1 MDIKLTL
8 KLDKEILQ
16 KAKLFARENKVSLST
31 LVENYFDSITN
42 SALKR
47 DFNISPTVKDLSGS
61 IKVRGDVNIEK
72 LRDQYLL
79 EKYLH
84 E

>member
-1 MDIKLTL
+1 MDTKLTL
-8 KLDKEILQ
+8 KLDKDILQ
-16 KAKLFARENKVSLST
+16 KAKLFARENKVSLSA
-31 LVENYFDSITN
+31 LVENYFDSIAN
-42 SALKR
+42 SSLKK
-47 DFNISPTVKDLSGS
+47 DYSISPTVRELSGS
-61 IKVRGDVNIEK
+61 IRIKGDVDVEK